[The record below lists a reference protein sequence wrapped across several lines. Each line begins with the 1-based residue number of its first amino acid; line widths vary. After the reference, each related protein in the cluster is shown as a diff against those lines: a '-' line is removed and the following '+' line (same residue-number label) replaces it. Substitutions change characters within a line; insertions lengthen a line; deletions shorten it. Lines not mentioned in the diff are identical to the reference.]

1 MSNRRTGEDYL
12 DMEEKRKRKPPEK
25 PKSKPPAPKP
35 PKPPKPRVPKQK
47 PAPGPKTP
55 KKMSREEMLKKIKK
69 FQSSRFDPENIRTLP
84 GKF

>member
-12 DMEEKRKRKPPEK
+12 DMEEKRKRKTPEK
-25 PKSKPPAPKP
+25 PKSKPPA

>member
-12 DMEEKRKRKPPEK
+12 DMEEKRKRKTPEK

-35 PKPPKPRVPKQK
+35 PNPRVPKQI